1 MLGLCEIVTV
11 YVNRKRSPRMTCEQ
25 DKSIGS
31 AVREKSYHEWKPV
44 ETMVAR
50 AVVVVVVV
58 VDLIVLM
65 CARRR

>member
-11 YVNRKRSPRMTCEQ
+11 YVNRKRSPRMTCER

-58 VDLIVLM
+58 YLIVLM

>member
-11 YVNRKRSPRMTCEQ
+11 YVNRKRSPRMTCDQ
-25 DKSIGS
+25 DKGIGS

-58 VDLIVLM
+58 DLIVLM